1 MPAVHLDN
9 VSFRHTSAVAVLDEV
24 TVHLGA
30 GWTGVVGANGAGK
43 TTLLQLVS
51 GALAPSSGRVTHDP
65 PDAVTAMVPQ
75 SVERLH
81 GAIVDFAASWDAP
94 AASARGRM
102 GLDPADLDRWSTMSP
117 GERKRW
123 QVASA
128 LAADPDV
135 LLLDEPTNHLDGEA
149 RRGLVEALRRFDGVG
164 LLVSHDRALLDELT
178 VRTLRIDRGTAVL
191 WSGGYTTAR
200 EAWVAGREADV
211 EGHQALRREQRKLD
225 RRVADQRRAAEAK
238 RAQFNRQQ
246 RTSSHKDI
254 DARSAMAQRRFR
266 QGEKAAADVMATAV
280 KQQRRLEEQVDGIT
294 ITKELGGRMF
304 LGFQRSPK
312 QTLATLTGSL
322 IVAGR
327 ILVKGL
333 DIAVE
338 RDTRV
343 WLRGAN
349 GVGKTTLLQRVLTIA
364 GLPDD
369 RMLWLPQ
376 DLTAGEERGLLD
388 EVRALDPD
396 VRGRV
401 LAVVAALGVDPDVL
415 LATDQPSPG
424 EARKLAM
431 ALGLGRQAWLAV
443 LDEPTNH
450 LDLPSIERLEAALT
464 EYPGALLVVTHDEA
478 FGSRL
483 GLESWVIEGGSLLR

>member
-1 MPAVHLDN
+1 M
-9 VSFRHTSAVAVLDEV
+9 

-30 GWTGVVGANGAGK
+30 GWTGVVGADGAGK
-43 TTLLQLVS
+43 TTLLQLFS

-164 LLVSHDRALLDELT
+164 LLVSHGPRSARRLT

-225 RRVADQRRAAEAK
+225 RRVADQHHAAEAK

-364 GLPDD
+364 GLPHDD

-376 DLTAGEERGLLD
+376 DLTAGEDAACSTRCGPSTPMSGAGCWPWSPLSASIPTFSSPPTSRRRARPASWPWRSAWAGRRGW
-388 EVRALDPD
+388 RCS
-396 VRGRV
+396 
-401 LAVVAALGVDPDVL
+401 
-415 LATDQPSPG
+415 TSP
-424 EARKLAM
+424 
-431 ALGLGRQAWLAV
+431 
-443 LDEPTNH
+443 PTTSTS
-450 LDLPSIERLEAALT
+450 PRSSGWRR
-464 EYPGALLVVTHDEA
+464 P
-478 FGSRL
+478 
-483 GLESWVIEGGSLLR
+483 